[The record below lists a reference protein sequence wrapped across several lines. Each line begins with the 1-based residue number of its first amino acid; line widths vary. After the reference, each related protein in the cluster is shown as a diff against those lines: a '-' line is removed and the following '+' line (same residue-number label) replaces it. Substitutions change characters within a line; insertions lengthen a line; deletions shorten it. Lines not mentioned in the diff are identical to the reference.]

1 MAKKC
6 QHARERKREKL
17 VKSHA
22 ERRAA
27 LKAIIVNLD
36 SSEEERRSAMF
47 KLTSLP
53 RDSSKV
59 RLTSRCQVTG
69 VSRAVYRKFRLNR
82 IVFRSMAHEG
92 MLPGVIKASW

>member
-92 MLPGVIKASW
+92 MLPGVLQASW